1 MTRTAA
7 RELAVQLCFRLS
19 VDGELN
25 EETLERFFEDEH
37 YESLAPENDCFQ
49 QAPDEKQLAYIRE
62 VTQGVAARQAELDA
76 YIEKYAVGWKLGRIS
91 RMSLSIMRLCLYEA
105 EHIDDV
111 PVAVAINEAV
121 ELAKKYDTEAA
132 PAFINGILNAA
143 LKDKEKTE

>member
-1 MTRTAA
+1 MSMKEEKKKVTRTAL
-7 RELAVQLCFRLS
+7 REIALRLLFGYTFNTENDGEALEDYYNAALQSVGYEDDPYVRTVFFGVVHDVQLL
-19 VDGELN
+19 DGTISE
-25 EETLERFFEDEH
+25 
-37 YESLAPENDCFQ
+37 
-49 QAPDEKQLAYIRE
+49 
-62 VTQGVAARQAELDA
+62 
-76 YIEKYAVGWKLGRIS
+76 YAVGWKLGRIS